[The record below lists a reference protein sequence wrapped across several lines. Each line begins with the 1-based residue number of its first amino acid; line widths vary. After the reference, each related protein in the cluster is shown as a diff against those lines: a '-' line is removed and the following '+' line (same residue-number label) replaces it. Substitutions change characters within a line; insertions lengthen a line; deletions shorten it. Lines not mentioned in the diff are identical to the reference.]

1 MKKVLVTGASGD
13 IGREICVCLSE
24 AGYSVIAQ
32 YNKNNDGIKKTMSL
46 LKTTDGLHHESLQID
61 LNNYSDMQTK
71 IKDLDIDI
79 LINNAGIVVNNMLP
93 IMDYQ
98 SIEQLIRINL
108 LAPILLT
115 QEILKNMI
123 YKKSGIIINVS
134 SISGQLGNAGQTVYS
149 ATKAGLIGLTKSLA
163 KEYGAR
169 GIRSNCVSPGFI
181 ESDMTKNLNVS
192 EIIKN
197 IPMGRFGTPREIAE
211 VVAFLSGEKSKYIN
225 GEVISI
231 NGGIIVN

>member
-13 IGREICVCLSE
+13 IGREICICLSE
-24 AGYSVIAQ
+24 AGYSVVAQ
-32 YNKNNDGIKKTMSL
+32 YNSNKEGINKTMSL
-46 LKTTDGLHHESLQID
+46 LKKIDGFMHESLQID
-61 LNNYSDMQTK
+61 LNNYLEVQTK
-71 IKDLDIDI
+71 VKDLDVDA
-79 LINNAGIVVNNMLP
+79 LINNAGVVVNNLLP

-98 SIEQLIRINL
+98 SIEALIRINL

-123 YKKSGIIINVS
+123 YKKSGVIINVS

-169 GIRSNCVSPGFI
+169 GIRTNCVSPGFI
-181 ESDMTKNLNVS
+181 ESDMTKGLNYN

-211 VVAFLSGEKSKYIN
+211 VVAFLVDEKSKYIN

>member
-13 IGREICVCLSE
+13 IGREICICLSE
-24 AGYSVIAQ
+24 AGYSVVAQ
-32 YNKNNDGIKKTMSL
+32 YNSNKDGINKTMSL
-46 LKTTDGLHHESLQID
+46 LKKIDGSLHESLQID
-61 LNNYSDMQTK
+61 LNNYLEVQTK
-71 IKDLDIDI
+71 VKDLDVDA
-79 LINNAGIVVNNMLP
+79 LVNNAGVVVNNLLP

-98 SIEQLIRINL
+98 SIEALIRINL

-123 YKKSGIIINVS
+123 YKKSGVIINVS

-169 GIRSNCVSPGFI
+169 GIRTNCVSPGFI
-181 ESDMTKNLNVS
+181 ESDMTKGLNYN

-211 VVAFLSGEKSKYIN
+211 VVAFLIDEKSKYIN